1 MEIKIAELKT
11 LGSLEVVYQEEAKK
25 LEVNSPE
32 PLNMNLF
39 LRYNP
44 EYITLTGKIEG
55 KIELICSCCLETFL
69 YSMKTRLNLRIPNKE
84 MKNEILDL
92 SEEIRQQIIL
102 NLPFKPLCQEKC
114 LGLCPQC
121 GENLNLRK
129 CNCQNRVLDPR
140 LEKLKNFIQ
149 R

>member
-11 LGSLEVVYQEEAKK
+11 LGSLETIYQEEAKK

-32 PLNMNLF
+32 LLNITLF

-44 EYITLTGKIEG
+44 DYINLTSRIEG
-55 KIELICSCCLETFL
+55 KIELSCSRCLEIFL
-69 YSMKTRLNLRIPNKE
+69 YPIKIKLNLRIPTNEIKD
-84 MKNEILDL
+84 EILDL
-92 SEEIRQQIIL
+92 TKEIREQIIL
-102 NLPFKPLCQEKC
+102 NLPFKPLCQENC
-114 LGLCPQC
+114 QGLCPQC

-129 CNCQNRVLDPR
+129 CTCQNRVLDPR
-140 LEKLKNFIQ
+140 LEKLRDFIQ